1 MYLSYPIGSF
11 TALAGYVKDSRLSHT
26 ASIRM
31 TPTHGAPV
39 KTLEVSF
46 SLAEPQ
52 ETTIDWLEVGQL
64 HKYLTYYR
72 FRAV

>member
-1 MYLSYPIGSF
+1 
-11 TALAGYVKDSRLSHT
+11 
-26 ASIRM
+26 M
-31 TPTHGAPV
+31 TPTHGAPE

-46 SLAEPQ
+46 TLAEPQ